1 MMHRNEFDQTDRE
14 LLDLVQREVPL
25 VRNPFARIGE
35 CVGLDGKEVI
45 RRLGRLRD
53 SLGVIRQIS
62 GIFDSRRLGYR
73 GCLVAALYPVR
84 RIEDAAAIINGHP
97 GVSHNYRRGGRFN
110 LWYTIAV
117 PPASKLGLTRTVE
130 LLAEL
135 TGAETTLILPA
146 LRVYK
151 IGVRLDVARTHA
163 PDWRDEAFE
172 PPADHAQSSLATAMD
187 AADMPVVRALQVD
200 LPLEPD
206 AFASLAEQAGLGQE
220 QFLAAAGRL
229 LASGHM
235 RRFAAV
241 LRHERAGFTTNVLT
255 AWRVLPDQVDRLGPI
270 LASFAA
276 VSHCYLRPTYPQWP
290 HNILA
295 MVHARSGDELVK
307 VVDAMV
313 GATGLARPA
322 ELETVEQ
329 YKKSRLQY
337 CVDDVEIWE
346 ARHA

>member
-1 MMHRNEFDQTDRE
+1 MHRNQFDQSDRE

-35 CVGLDGKEVI
+35 SVRLDGKEVI

-53 SLGVIRQIS
+53 SVGVIRQIS

-73 GCLVAALYPVR
+73 GCLVAAVYPAR
-84 RIEDAAAIINGHP
+84 RIEGAAAIINEHP
-97 GVSHNYRRGGRFN
+97 GVSHNYRRRGRFN
-110 LWYTIAV
+110 LWYTVAV

-151 IGVRLDVARTHA
+151 IGVRLDVGQVHP
-163 PDWRDEAFE
+163 PDWRDEGFE
-172 PPADHAQSSLATAMD
+172 PPAEHAQPSLPRAMD
-187 AADMPVVRALQVD
+187 AGDMAVVRALQAD
-200 LPLEPD
+200 LPLERE
-206 AFASLAEQAGLGQE
+206 AFAWPAEQAGLGQE

-229 LASGHM
+229 LAGGQM

-241 LRHERAGFTTNVLT
+241 LRHERAGFTANVLT
-255 AWRVLPDQVDRLGPI
+255 AWQAPPEQVDGLGAI

-276 VSHCYLRPTYPQWP
+276 VSHCYLRPSYPEWP
-290 HNILA
+290 YNILA
-295 MVHARSGDELVK
+295 MVHARSRDELLK

-313 GATGLARPA
+313 GATGLSRPA
-322 ELETVEQ
+322 ELETLEQ

-337 CVDDVEIWE
+337 FSGDVENWE
-346 ARHA
+346 VGRA